1 MIDTHAHVF
10 ADQFDENRDAM
21 LARARTAGVEAIYM
35 PNINGDSIAA
45 MMRLAAQ
52 DPGFLKPMLGLH
64 PCYVG
69 EDWSENINQI
79 EDKLQASKVVGIGET
94 GLDYYWD
101 TTYAK
106 QQKKSLERH
115 VEWALEW
122 DLPIIL
128 HSRSAIDDTI
138 EVMQA
143 AGPNISG
150 IFHCFTGTYSQAR
163 RILDLG
169 FKLGIGGI
177 VTFKN
182 AGLDKVVE
190 KLPLEGLVLETDAP
204 YLAPHPHRSK
214 KNEPAYLGLIAEKIA
229 AIHQIEVE
237 EVVRMTTASA
247 REVFADEGMVASK
260 EGA

>member
-69 EDWSENINQI
+69 EDWSENINQV
-79 EDKLQASKVVGIGET
+79 EDKLKASKVVGIGET

-101 TTYAK
+101 TTYVK

-143 AGPNISG
+143 AGPKISG

-247 REVFADEGMVASK
+247 REIFADEGMAASK